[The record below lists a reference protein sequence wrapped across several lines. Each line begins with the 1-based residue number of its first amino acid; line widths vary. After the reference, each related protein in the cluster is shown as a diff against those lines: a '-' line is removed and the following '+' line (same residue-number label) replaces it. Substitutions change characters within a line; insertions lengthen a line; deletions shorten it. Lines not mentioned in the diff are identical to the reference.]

1 MAHFNLSI
9 AYEIT
14 QNLEHALQHLK
25 KAIELDPWHAKAHY
39 ALARLLHIKNQH
51 KPGLPL
57 CTKATYIDPYFF
69 EAYYL
74 LGNIYKALNNV
85 PQAIQA
91 YSNALQLKPHH
102 KDLVNTLYNLAY
114 TLKNTD
120 HIDEAIT
127 CYQKVLKC
135 EPQHA
140 HAHLGIAQCY
150 LIQGKLNKG
159 FEEFEWRAPE
169 IKKFKHYDWKNADLT
184 GKTILVRCEWGFGDC
199 IQFIRYLKLIKN
211 QGARVILQLYK
222 PLVDLFALCPYI
234 DKIVQSGHIF
244 PKHDIQIPLLSLP
257 HIFGTTLETIPTEV
271 PYIFADRQLIGHWQK
286 KLPTKKINIGICW
299 CGSGDHK
306 ALPSLNKNIQ
316 LATFDPL
323 AQLQNIQLY
332 SLQKI
337 HGYKELQNCTFNLH
351 IFDETFDRDNGR
363 FMDTAA
369 IMKNLDLIIT
379 IDTSIAHL
387 AGALGV
393 PVWVLLPYKADW
405 RWMLNK
411 TNSPWYPTMRLFRQ
425 KKPGDWETVIQEIIK
440 ELS

>member
-1 MAHFNLSI
+1 M
-9 AYEIT
+9 
-14 QNLEHALQHLK
+14 
-25 KAIELDPWHAKAHY
+25 
-39 ALARLLHIKNQH
+39 
-51 KPGLPL
+51 
-57 CTKATYIDPYFF
+57 
-69 EAYYL
+69 
-74 LGNIYKALNNV
+74 
-85 PQAIQA
+85 
-91 YSNALQLKPHH
+91 
-102 KDLVNTLYNLAY
+102 
-114 TLKNTD
+114 
-120 HIDEAIT
+120 
-127 CYQKVLKC
+127 
-135 EPQHA
+135 
-140 HAHLGIAQCY
+140 
-150 LIQGKLNKG
+150 
-159 FEEFEWRAPE
+159 
-169 IKKFKHYDWKNADLT
+169 
-184 GKTILVRCEWGFGDC
+184 
-199 IQFIRYLKLIKN
+199 
-211 QGARVILQLYK
+211 
-222 PLVDLFALCPYI
+222 
-234 DKIVQSGHIF
+234 
-244 PKHDIQIPLLSLP
+244 
-257 HIFGTTLETIPTEV
+257 
-271 PYIFADRQLIGHWQK
+271 
-286 KLPTKKINIGICW
+286 
-299 CGSGDHK
+299 
-306 ALPSLNKNIQ
+306 NKNIQ